1 MYLQELQNVTHF
13 AYQRPRIRR
22 ILRHNRRGIS
32 GHARS
37 AEVVVILLSSST
49 KTFFLKLPSH
59 PAGEFTLRAKWVIV
73 CWCSVTDDPA
83 ARSSAAMVQKM
94 GNMLDTWVDM
104 TSKSGQDIMGGH
116 ECVQC
121 AVAWVRTD
129 IICAVAELPAF
140 CSLLINDRMSR
151 LAACFRRRVS
161 VNVSYVY
168 RWNNP
173 LSFTGED
180 VLLRPLHCTFHPS
193 FCTG

>member
-1 MYLQELQNVTHF
+1 MWRT
-13 AYQRPRIRR
+13 
-22 ILRHNRRGIS
+22 LRIS
-32 GHARS
+32 GREYDVSFAITEGGAMGMRALRRS
-37 AEVVVILLSSST
+37 SLSSYPHPQ
-49 KTFFLKLPSH
+49 KHFFFKLPSH
-59 PAGEFTLRAKWVIV
+59 PAGEFTLCANWVIV
-73 CWCSVTDDPA
+73 CWWSVTDDPA

-94 GNMLDTWVDM
+94 GNMLDTWVDT
-104 TSKSGQDIMGGH
+104 TSKSGQDVMGGH

-129 IICAVAELPAF
+129 IIWAVAELLAF

-151 LAACFRRRVS
+151 LAACFRRRVG
-161 VNVSYVY
+161 VNVNYVY